1 MAKKNTVVEDNG
13 DEDENVS
20 GKALDALMETDWDN
34 MPEIMETIPTGT
46 WRLRVRNAAFK
57 DASNDQNAKVL
68 IFYIPA
74 EPMDDVD
81 PEALEAAGADYDF
94 TNNQIVYTKYVENL
108 RDLKAVMQT
117 VQKHGVDLSG
127 LNPKQAIK
135 KLNGKE
141 VIASVGTRSYKNRF
155 EQQVTE
161 NTVTNFATVDEYE
174 AKGEEE

>member
-1 MAKKNTVVEDNG
+1 MAKKNTVVEEND
-13 DEDENVS
+13 DEAVS
-20 GKALDALMETDWDN
+20 GAALDALMDTDWDN
-34 MPEIMETIPTGT
+34 MPEVMETIPTGT
-46 WRLRVRNAAFK
+46 WKLRVRNAAYK
-57 DASNDQNAKVL
+57 EASGDQNAKFL
-68 IFYIPA
+68 FFYIPA
-74 EPMDDVD
+74 EPMNDVD

-108 RDLKAVMQT
+108 RDLKAVMQI

-135 KLNGKE
+135 KLRGKE
-141 VIASVGTRSYKNRF
+141 VVASVGTRSYKNRF

-174 AKGEEE
+174 ASADAE